1 MATVALTLTD
11 DAVDEVFQSDLTPF
25 SQLNSPRD
33 GSRWRFPGTAF
44 QLERDA
50 NVVSVLV
57 RLSDAYNDSVK
68 STKLTIRPVNH
79 VDFTTTS
86 PAFAHNSYSL
96 YNHAL
101 MHLTLWHR

>member
-1 MATVALTLTD
+1 M
-11 DAVDEVFQSDLTPF
+11 DEVFQGDPF
-25 SQLNSPRD
+25 LAILIDSPRD

-57 RLSDAYNDSVK
+57 RLSDVYNDSVK

-79 VDFTTTS
+79 VDFTITS
-86 PAFAHNSYSL
+86 HASALTSYSL

-101 MHLTLWHR
+101 MHLTLWHRQRPILDFISII